1 MTKLY
6 KKLITPAIAFATA
19 LTFYS
24 CNNSDIVEA
33 INNVGNKVDSVAT
46 VVESSSN
53 KTITHCDSSAK
64 TIVDALGYNTP
75 FTIGGDSILFQ
86 DRIYVDSL
94 AKQRLESNDY
104 LRSKIGGVS
113 TESSSARSSYKHKRS
128 HYKSHHRTHYKNNS
142 GSQNSNGGSQNSIS
156 NKQSQSLPTLD
167 KDSLNKLVEG
177 VYKDN
182 SQNKASNSA
191 LGSGVDWLKVL
202 ARDGEYKSN
211 N

>member
-6 KKLITPAIAFATA
+6 KKLIVPTIAFATA

-33 INNVGNKVDSVAT
+33 INNVGEKVDNISA
-46 VVESSSN
+46 VVEKTSN
-53 KTITHCDSSAK
+53 ESIAHCDSSAK

-86 DRIYVDSL
+86 DRIYVDS
-94 AKQRLESNDY
+94 ASVERLESKGY

-113 TESSSARSSYKHKRS
+113 TKSSNERSSYKHRNS
-128 HYKSHHRTHYKNNS
+128 HKKNYHNSHAKKNNGAS
-142 GSQNSNGGSQNSIS
+142 SSTTNNQ
-156 NKQSQSLPTLD
+156 QSPSLPALD
-167 KDSLNKLVEG
+167 TDSLNKLVNG

-182 SQNKASNSA
+182 KNEGMGN
-191 LGSGVDWLKVL
+191 LGWFEITCKQGSYDRSDYEK
-202 ARDGEYKSN
+202 N
-211 N
+211 